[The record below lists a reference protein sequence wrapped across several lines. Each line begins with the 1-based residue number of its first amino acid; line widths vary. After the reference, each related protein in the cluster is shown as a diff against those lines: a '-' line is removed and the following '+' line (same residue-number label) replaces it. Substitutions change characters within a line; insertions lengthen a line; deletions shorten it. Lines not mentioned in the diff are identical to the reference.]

1 MGARMKTTIE
11 LADDLAQ
18 RVRLL
23 AQRRGVTLRTVIEDS
38 IRLSLAEEE
47 RRGQYTLPDKSV
59 DGNGL
64 QPEFRGKSWS
74 EIREAAYEGR

>member
-1 MGARMKTTIE
+1 MKTTIE

-18 RVRLL
+18 RARLL
-23 AQRRGVTLRTVIEDS
+23 AQRRGVTLRTIIEDA
-38 IRLSLAEEE
+38 IRLSLAEED

-64 QPEFRGKSWS
+64 QTEFRGKSWS
-74 EIREAAYEGR
+74 DIREAAYEGKYN